1 MNTHEKQSVEM
12 NRNSPATKPAERVLV
27 ITRVFDAPRSLVFKA
42 WTDPEHV
49 VRWWGPKGFTTPFCK
64 IDLRLGGVF
73 HYCMRSPEGKDYWNT
88 GVYREIV
95 PLERIVCTD
104 SFADE
109 EGNVVPATYYG
120 MSADFPLE
128 MLLMV
133 TFEEHGGKT
142 KLTLRHVGIPAGADS
157 DNAQAGWNESLERLA
172 EHLAKALGQAQTSSA
187 RAARVA

>member
-1 MNTHEKQSVEM
+1 
-12 NRNSPATKPAERVLV
+12 
-27 ITRVFDAPRSLVFKA
+27 
-42 WTDPEHV
+42 
-49 VRWWGPKGFTTPFCK
+49 
-64 IDLRLGGVF
+64 
-73 HYCMRSPEGKDYWNT
+73 MRSPEGKDYWNT

-128 MLLMV
+128 MLLTV

-157 DNAQAGWNESLERLA
+157 DNAQAGSNESLEWLA

-187 RAARVA
+187 RAARAA